1 MTRTQRKVARSL
13 RLKKHLVYFPWVRDC
28 LRGQR
33 EVAADDGFADEGCNV
48 TEEVQLEGDGES
60 RSLFS
65 ALEQPIGKYNC
76 HMI

>member
-1 MTRTQRKVARSL
+1 M
-13 RLKKHLVYFPWVRDC
+13 
-28 LRGQR
+28 
-33 EVAADDGFADEGCNV
+33 AADDGFADEGCNV
-48 TEEVQLEGDGES
+48 TEEVQLEGDDES